1 MSRRIVAVEWD
12 MSRRFYLFRIRLCD
26 VFVRFIQKMCFLMVF
41 CFDDFQS
48 LPRIFLLDNF
58 IISYRIR
65 QTMNEGGIIVL
76 LDHLNNE
83 QREAVTHFDSPL
95 LILAGAGSG
104 KTRVITHKIAYR
116 ISKGVLPSKIL
127 AVTFTNKAA
136 NEMKERVAHL
146 IPNADVRNMWIGT
159 FHSMCLR
166 ILKIHADKVGL
177 TRYFTVY
184 DRDDQF
190 ALVKSV
196 FKDLNIAH
204 EKSDIYTTLNGIS
217 AAKQQF
223 RAIRD
228 LYNEDGYGGPIIKI
242 ADAYE
247 KRLLDANAVDFDN
260 IIFHTVVILNSY
272 PDIRDHYEQL
282 FDYVLVDEYQD
293 TNHIQFR
300 LIQLLTGSKGN
311 ICVVGDEDQSIYSW
325 RGANIE
331 NIIGFEKQF
340 HKAHTIKLEQN
351 YRSTKTILEAANHMI
366 GHNTERKGKNLWTD
380 NDVGVPI
387 VVYEKETK
395 EDESEAI
402 ARECVSLARNGSRY
416 RDIAVFVRVNAQTRE
431 IERALRRVNLPYVVI
446 GSLAFYERKEIKDIM
461 AYLKVLAN
469 PRDIIAL
476 ERIIN
481 IPKRGIGDA
490 SVKSFTDG
498 MKNEGRAFYDYIEH
512 GACDERIKKKV
523 MPFYVLMKEAKLRFD
538 SQPLV
543 ESLHELL
550 KSIEYE
556 HYVKDE
562 FENPEERWE
571 NVQALADEIGDYEAN
586 NPGSILPDYLSDIS
600 LYQDIDRLDETADAV
615 NVLTIHKAKGLE
627 YDTVF
632 ISGVEDGV
640 LPHRSSFDSPGGVEE
655 ERRLFYVAM
664 TRARKKLY
672 ISWSRT
678 NKSYTSSYGTIMQN
692 SISRFFKEIPAHYLQ
707 PQTRKPIQSAVRH
720 TSTPSSTTPSSTVPT
735 TASKP
740 LKTGTRISHPEYG
753 EGMVIANKFKTMIVS
768 FGTIVKEIDPQKD
781 EVTVL

>member
-1 MSRRIVAVEWD
+1 M
-12 MSRRFYLFRIRLCD
+12 
-26 VFVRFIQKMCFLMVF
+26 
-41 CFDDFQS
+41 
-48 LPRIFLLDNF
+48 
-58 IISYRIR
+58 
-65 QTMNEGGIIVL
+65 L
-76 LDHLNNE
+76 LDHLNKE

-104 KTRVITHKIAYR
+104 KTRVITQKIAYR
-116 ISKGVLPSKIL
+116 ISQGVLPSKIL

-146 IPNADVRNMWIGT
+146 MPHADVRNMWIGT

-166 ILKIHADKVGL
+166 ILKIHAEKVGL

-204 EKSDIYTTLNGIS
+204 EKNDIYTAMNGIS

-223 RAIRD
+223 RSIRD
-228 LYNEDGYGGPIIKI
+228 LYNDDGYGGPIIKI
-242 ADAYE
+242 AEAYE

-272 PDIRDHYEQL
+272 SEIRSHYEQL

-311 ICVVGDEDQSIYSW
+311 VCVVGDEDQSIYSW

-340 HKAHTIKLEQN
+340 HNARTIKLEQN

-366 GHNTERKGKNLWTD
+366 AHNTERKGKNLWTD
-380 NDVGVPI
+380 NDAGIPI
-387 VVYEKETK
+387 AVIEKETK
-395 EDESEAI
+395 EEESEAI
-402 ARECVSLARNGSRY
+402 ARECVSLVRNGTRY

-431 IERALRRVNLPYVVI
+431 VERALRRVNLPYVVI
-446 GSLAFYERKEIKDIM
+446 GSLAFYERKEIKDVM
-461 AYLKVLAN
+461 SYLKVIAN

-481 IPKRGIGDA
+481 VPKRGIGDA
-490 SVKSFTDG
+490 SIKAFTDG
-498 MKNEGRAFYDYIEH
+498 MKQEGRGFFDYVENCSI
-512 GACDERIKKKV
+512 DERLKKKV
-523 MPFYVLMKEAKLRFD
+523 LPFYVMMKDVKLQFD
-538 SQPLV
+538 TQPLV
-543 ESLHELL
+543 ESLHSLL
-550 KSIEYE
+550 KVIEYE
-556 HYVKDE
+556 TYIHDE

-586 NPGSILPDYLSDIS
+586 NAGTILADYLSDIS
-600 LYQDIDRLDETADAV
+600 LYQDIDRLDENADAV

-627 YDTVF
+627 YDNVF

-640 LPHRSSFDSPGGVEE
+640 LPHRSSFDSAGGIEE
-655 ERRLFYVAM
+655 ERRLMYVAM
-664 TRARKKLY
+664 TRARKKLH
-672 ISWSRT
+672 ICWART
-678 NKSYTSSYGTIMQN
+678 NRSYTSAYGTVMQN
-692 SISRFFKEIPAHYLQ
+692 VVSRFFKEIPEKYLQ
-707 PQTRKPIQSAVRH
+707 MQKRATTTTVVRTAQPTPTQSA
-720 TSTPSSTTPSSTVPT
+720 SSGAAV
-735 TASKP
+735 KP

-753 EGMVIANKFKTMIVS
+753 EGMVIANKFKTIIVS
-768 FGTIVKEIDPQKD
+768 FGTLVKEIDPQRE